1 LPEWEAALLNYIIPF
16 RECEVDLLED
26 LEISTPDS
34 KAAHLKY
41 IILYRECEADL
52 PEDLET
58 PPPDSKAALLRES
71 KRFMIYVH
79 SKLMIVDDSVAI
91 VGKNTLSQ

>member
-1 LPEWEAALLNYIIPF
+1 MARQRSWVI
-16 RECEVDLLED
+16 V
-26 LEISTPDS
+26 
-34 KAAHLKY
+34 
-41 IILYRECEADL
+41 ILCRECEADL

-91 VGKNTLSQ
+91 VGKYLLYFIKIPEVAGFS

>member
-1 LPEWEAALLNYIIPF
+1 
-16 RECEVDLLED
+16 
-26 LEISTPDS
+26 
-34 KAAHLKY
+34 
-41 IILYRECEADL
+41 LYRECEADL

-91 VGKNTLSQ
+91 VGKMFVLDKNFKKKPCFC